1 MHETQEGALALT
13 GYLATSTLYF
23 LTHISPANPHR
34 FKESTSGLEPLS
46 CSLRVIGQALQGFAR
61 SCKCR
66 LFRGVSFLR
75 LAACCTVLRSRW
87 YQSGIRASDSYRLTV
102 GPMARPRD
110 LRSHNPPTF
119 DSVCF
124 HMLQNRLI

>member
-46 CSLRVIGQALQGFAR
+46 CSLRVITQALQGCAGD
-61 SCKCR
+61 CKSRISKR
-66 LFRGVSFLR
+66 LSSLR
-75 LAACCTVLRSRW
+75 VAECCTVLRS
-87 YQSGIRASDSYRLTV
+87 
-102 GPMARPRD
+102 
-110 LRSHNPPTF
+110 
-119 DSVCF
+119 
-124 HMLQNRLI
+124 